1 MQTVV
6 AAMFM
11 ARGLEVRLL
20 LFTWSVLW
28 TTFCFSFL
36 LVVRCQ
42 MLLVGTACPAALVFC
57 SVVLLVGTISGG
69 LPKKYRALHE

>member
-6 AAMFM
+6 PAMFM

-36 LVVRCQ
+36 HGCALPDVACGHRLSDSLSDSACI
-42 MLLVGTACPAALVFC
+42 LLRRFASRDDIGWIVKEV
-57 SVVLLVGTISGG
+57 
-69 LPKKYRALHE
+69 